1 MSNIWT
7 NAVITQQGL
16 ALEAKLVA
24 GATLTITKAQTGSGS
39 VPVANLPTQ
48 TAVTSPQQT
57 LSFRPVSVSDG
68 VAVLPAYL
76 RNDSLTTGYT
86 ATQVGI
92 FAQDPDLGEIL
103 YFIAQTSAG
112 TGTDIPSA
120 TEMPGFTAEW
130 TFYLTFGQAD
140 NVTVTVDPANSVS
153 QTQAQAMINSS
164 LAAASFNASQITG
177 GVLPVARG
185 GTGSG
190 TADTTPTS
198 GSANMVTSGGVYNAL
213 NSINAGT
220 QITAGVLPVARGGTG
235 NSSVDTTPTSGS
247 TKMVTSGGIYTAL
260 NAKQKAITSGTGAPS
275 GGSNGD
281 IYIQYMS

>member
-1 MSNIWT
+1 MSNIWS

-16 ALEAKLVA
+16 ALEAKLIA
-24 GATLTITKAQTGSGS
+24 GTTLTITKAQTGSGS
-39 VPVANLPTQ
+39 VPVANLATQ
-48 TAVTSPQQT
+48 TAVTNPQQT
-57 LSFRPVSVSDG
+57 LSFRSVTYNSG
-68 VAVLPAYL
+68 VAAIPAYL
-76 RNDSLTTGYT
+76 RNDSLSTGYT

-92 FAQDPDLGEIL
+92 FAQDPDEGEIL
-103 YFIAQTSAG
+103 YFIAQTTSG
-112 TGTDIPSA
+112 TGSEIPSS

-140 NVTVTVDPANSVS
+140 SVSVTVDPANSVS
-153 QTQAQAMINSS
+153 QTQVQTLISAGI
-164 LAAASFNASQITG
+164 AAAQINASQITG

-190 TADTTPTS
+190 SVDTAPTS
-198 GSANMVTSGGVYNAL
+198 GSTKMVTSGGVYTAL
-213 NSINAGT
+213 NSINAGN
-220 QITAGVLPVARGGTG
+220 QISAGVLPVARGGTG
-235 NSSVDTTPTSGS
+235 NGSVDTTPTSGS

-281 IYIQYMS
+281 IYIQYS

>member
-1 MSNIWT
+1 MSNIWS

-16 ALEAKLVA
+16 ALEAKLIA
-24 GATLTITKAQTGSGS
+24 GTTLTITKAQTGSGS
-39 VPVANLPTQ
+39 VPVADLATQ
-48 TAVTSPQQT
+48 TAVTSPQQN
-57 LSFRPVSVSDG
+57 LSFRTVTVTDG
-68 VAVLPAYL
+68 VAAVPAYL
-76 RNDSLTTGYT
+76 RNDSLNTGYT

-92 FAQDPDLGEIL
+92 FAQDPDEGEIL
-103 YFIAQTSAG
+103 YFIAQTTSG
-112 TGTDIPSA
+112 TGSDIPSA

-140 NVTVTVDPANSVS
+140 TVSVTVNPANSVS
-153 QTQAQAMINSS
+153 QTQAQTMISTAI
-164 LAAASFNASQITG
+164 AAAQINASQITG

-190 TADTTPTS
+190 TVDTAPTS
-198 GSANMVTSGGVYNAL
+198 GSTKMVTSDGIYTAL
-213 NSINAGT
+213 NNINAGS
-220 QITAGVLPVARGGTG
+220 QIKAGVLPVARGGTG

-247 TKMVTSGGIYTAL
+247 TKMVTSGGVYTAL

-281 IYIQYMS
+281 IYIQYS

>member
-1 MSNIWT
+1 MSNIWS

-16 ALEAKLVA
+16 ALEAKLTA
-24 GATLTITKAQTGSGS
+24 GTTLTLTKAQTGSGS
-39 VPVANLPTQ
+39 VPVANLSTQ
-48 TAVTSPQQT
+48 TAVTDPEQT
-57 LSFRPVSVSDG
+57 LSFRPVTVTNG
-68 VAVLPAYL
+68 VAAVPAYL
-76 RNDSLTTGYT
+76 RNDSLSTGYT

-103 YFIAQTSAG
+103 YFIAQTTSG

-120 TEMPGFTAEW
+120 SEMPGFTAEW
-130 TFYLTFGQAD
+130 TFYLTFGQAST
-140 NVTVTVDPANSVS
+140 VSVTVDPANSVS
-153 QTQAQAMINSS
+153 QTQAQNLINSS

-190 TADTTPTS
+190 SVDTTPTS
-198 GSANMVTSGGVYNAL
+198 GSSKMVTSGGVYTAL
-213 NSINAGT
+213 NAINT
-220 QITAGVLPVARGGTG
+220 SQITGGVLPVARGGTG

-247 TKMVTSGGIYTAL
+247 TKMVTSGGIYNAL

-281 IYIQYMS
+281 IYIQYS